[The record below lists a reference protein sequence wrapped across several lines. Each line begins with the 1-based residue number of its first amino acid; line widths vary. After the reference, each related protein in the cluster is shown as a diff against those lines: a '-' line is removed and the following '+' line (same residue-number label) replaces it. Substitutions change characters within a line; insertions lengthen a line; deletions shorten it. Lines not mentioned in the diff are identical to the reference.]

1 LLNVDYN
8 AIVAEPEPIV
18 AEIDLFLGGGLDIDA
33 MANTV
38 DASLYRNRAE

>member
-8 AIVAEPEPIV
+8 ALVAEPEPIV
-18 AEIDLFLGGGLDIDA
+18 AEIDVFLGGGLDIDA

-38 DASLYRNRAE
+38 EASLYRNRAK